1 MIDFDSHTTE
11 QGTVVIRASGR
22 LDGETNQYFFD
33 CVKDLI
39 EAGNKNIVI
48 NFYGLGYIS
57 SVGLGS
63 LVRARSRTAKAGGTI
78 HLARIESQ
86 VLDILR
92 MVHFEKIF
100 NIYETEHEAIEAIES

>member
-1 MIDFDSHTTE
+1 MIDFNSHKTDN
-11 QGTVVIRASGR
+11 GTLVIRAEGR

-63 LVRARSRTAKAGGTI
+63 LVRARSRSAKAGGTLSLI
-78 HLARIESQ
+78 HI
-86 VLDILR
+86 
-92 MVHFEKIF
+92 
-100 NIYETEHEAIEAIES
+100 